1 MEKQYKKHFEE
12 PLFKEAC
19 KVCTGCGRICEC
31 AEKDLAKSCK
41 KMNEAIKKFN
51 ETCPENSKP
60 TSGGACARI
69 DKNGN
74 LGAKIPNVCNV
85 GYKFDGSVGKCVS
98 HVDKK

>member
-1 MEKQYKKHFEE
+1 MAKQYTKQFKD

-19 KVCTGCGRICEC
+19 KVCTGCGRMCEC
-31 AEKDLAKSCK
+31 AEKDLARTCK

-51 ETCPENSKP
+51 ETCPEGSKP

-69 DKNGN
+69 DKSGN
-74 LGAKIPNVCNV
+74 LGAKINGVCNI
-85 GYKFDGSVGKCVS
+85 GYKFDGSVGKCIS

>member
-60 TSGGACARI
+60 TSGGACARV
-69 DKNGN
+69 DKSGN
-74 LGAKIPNVCNV
+74 LGGLKS
-85 GYKFDGSVGKCVS
+85 KMSVMLGINGMAVL
-98 HVDKK
+98 VNAFLM